1 MLVSQSF
8 CKWTHYALLDMGLSV
23 KKGCRYFQTRAKTH
37 FKGFFSNWSYRFLS
51 RNSSAG
57 GVLLLS
63 LTRFFMGER
72 SSLEKSARRQ
82 KAEPTSVSPFEWQLT
97 DSFSI
102 ALMYCSKWD
111 TCSDTEMLLV
121 KGTIRGCACVCVYIL
136 GCVPWPD
143 VYLAFA
149 AFFIFCSTNLSLSRT
164 WEKNNKKN
172 QKQNHTHINKECVD
186 LQCVHVCVHVHEGE
200 VVVIHLLTQ
209 HTHRGQTW
217 WHRLM
222 AATFLCENHHLIT
235 KNLHMKLHSEA
246 LLPILRRC

>member
-8 CKWTHYALLDMGLSV
+8 CKWTHYALLCMGLSV
-23 KKGCRYFQTRAKTH
+23 KEGGRYFQTRALILRV
-37 FKGFFSNWSYRFLS
+37 FSNWSYRFLS

-121 KGTIRGCACVCVYIL
+121 KGTIRGCACVCV
-136 GCVPWPD
+136 CVCIFWG
-143 VYLAFA
+143 VYLDLMC
-149 AFFIFCSTNLSLSRT
+149 IWLLQLSSSSVAPTCRCP
-164 WEKNNKKN
+164 EPGKKNKKN
-172 QKQNHTHINKECVD
+172 IHTLIKSVWTCSVCMCVYM
-186 LQCVHVCVHVHEGE
+186 C
-200 VVVIHLLTQ
+200 
-209 HTHRGQTW
+209 
-217 WHRLM
+217 
-222 AATFLCENHHLIT
+222 
-235 KNLHMKLHSEA
+235 MKG
-246 LLPILRRC
+246 RW